1 MSICAETVI
10 KGKQIIFIDCDHTFS
25 KERILQILKY
35 KYDSSIGIP
44 STAIQLYP
52 TFSFEYLTNLF
63 HSIVNEINTS
73 NTILIIDSITSI
85 FLTSDYLCEVNNHIT
100 YSKRKQIILCQLC
113 QMLKWVS
120 HQTKLPIIVTRLD
133 TSEIQFKWEAFLD
146 ADLSISLER
155 DETSSQIKAT
165 ITNRI
170 IQNQLNNDGDNEI
183 MFDINNQGIS

>member
-1 MSICAETVI
+1 
-10 KGKQIIFIDCDHTFS
+10 
-25 KERILQILKY
+25 
-35 KYDSSIGIP
+35 
-44 STAIQLYP
+44 
-52 TFSFEYLTNLF
+52 
-63 HSIVNEINTS
+63 
-73 NTILIIDSITSI
+73 
-85 FLTSDYLCEVNNHIT
+85 
-100 YSKRKQIILCQLC
+100 
-113 QMLKWVS
+113 MLKWVS